1 MKLCLQK
8 YFLAVILKNI
18 QPNIRFSRTFHSGFT
33 PSPFV
38 ENYIFFPVNI
48 LKNGFKLLT
57 FLQKRGFKCVL
68 YPDDHKLK
76 KQLKFANQSQIP
88 QVIFLKDPFSEDV
101 TVELKNMIN
110 GEQRN
115 INISDLKN

>member
-1 MKLCLQK
+1 MKEMNLFPEELN
-8 YFLAVILKNI
+8 L
-18 QPNIRFSRTFHSGFT
+18 T
-33 PSPFV
+33 PDFMLIDQTGSSV
-38 ENYIFFPVNI
+38 
-48 LKNGFKLLT
+48 NGFKLLT